1 MAWTIVL
8 RPRSQCAVEIKR
20 RADQRQMSK
29 GLGEITKSLA
39 AMTGL
44 LGVKSEVIGKSEH
57 AFKHQPSLF
66 KPLPVMPAGTG

>member
-1 MAWTIVL
+1 
-8 RPRSQCAVEIKR
+8 
-20 RADQRQMSK
+20 MSK
-29 GLGEITKSLA
+29 CLGEITKSLA